1 MSAPRSPGRHMQLSY
16 LQLSYLQ
23 LSYLALTTQL
33 PGPAA
38 VGCCTL

>member
-23 LSYLALTTQL
+23 LSYLQL
-33 PGPAA
+33 SYLQPRTWP
-38 VGCCTL
+38 